1 MTTARLPYSYN
12 RGSQQGSVYIFSKDD
27 DNSFSDEDD
36 IPLKSVRSR
45 TKPSNTTKE
54 LKEPC
59 DTISHEVSS
68 NDTLSSLALK
78 YNCKVSELKRIN
90 HIWNANEL
98 SARDSLLIPIVK
110 HSLLL
115 DKDPPAPAPAPM
127 TSHKEDKSAVD
138 IRTISIKSLSDSV
151 DTAMFLRRMNAD
163 IETLLA
169 ATRDKTRKTSL
180 TEVKSAL
187 TVERI
192 FPKQVTSKR
201 SGSSYRTLIG
211 IFVGACFLFVGIP
224 VTLVYWEVFVQG
236 FKKVGGG

>member
-1 MTTARLPYSYN
+1 M
-12 RGSQQGSVYIFSKDD
+12 
-27 DNSFSDEDD
+27 
-36 IPLKSVRSR
+36 
-45 TKPSNTTKE
+45 
-54 LKEPC
+54 
-59 DTISHEVSS
+59 
-68 NDTLSSLALK
+68 
-78 YNCKVSELKRIN
+78 SELKRIN

-115 DKDPPAPAPAPM
+115 DKDPPAPAPM
-127 TSHKEDKSAVD
+127 TSHTEDKSAVD

-151 DTAMFLRRMNAD
+151 DTAMFLKRMNAD

-201 SGSSYRTLIG
+201 SGSSYCTLLG

>member
-12 RGSQQGSVYIFSKDD
+12 KGSQQGSVYIFNK
-27 DNSFSDEDD
+27 DEDDSLDSENED

-45 TKPSNTTKE
+45 TKQVKE
-54 LKEPC
+54 EKNVL
-59 DTISHEVSS
+59 DTISHVVQPS
-68 NDTLSSLALK
+68 DTLSSLSIK
-78 YNCKVSELKRIN
+78 YNCKVSELKRVN

-98 SARDSLLIPIVK
+98 SARDNVLIPIVK

-115 DKDPPAPAPAPM
+115 DRNN
-127 TSHKEDKSAVD
+127 SNEDAVTDATKPVD

-151 DTAMFLRRMNAD
+151 DTEMFLDRMNKD

-169 ATRDKTRKTSL
+169 ATRDKTKKSSL

-192 FPKQVTSKR
+192 FPEQVTSSR
-201 SGSSYRTLIG
+201 TGSSYCNLIG
-211 IFVGACFLFVGIP
+211 IFLGFCFLFVGIP
-224 VTLVYWEVFVQG
+224 VTLVYWEVVVEG
-236 FKKVGGG
+236 VKSVGR

>member
-12 RGSQQGSVYIFSKDD
+12 KGSQQGSVYIFNK
-27 DNSFSDEDD
+27 DEDDSLDSENED

-45 TKPSNTTKE
+45 TKQVKE
-54 LKEPC
+54 EKNVL
-59 DTISHEVSS
+59 DTISHVVQPS
-68 NDTLSSLALK
+68 DTLSSLSIK
-78 YNCKVSELKRIN
+78 YNCKVSELKRVN

-98 SARDSLLIPIVK
+98 SARDNVLIPIVK

-115 DKDPPAPAPAPM
+115 DRNN
-127 TSHKEDKSAVD
+127 SNEDAVTDATKPVD

-151 DTAMFLRRMNAD
+151 DTEMFLDRMNKD

-169 ATRDKTRKTSL
+169 ATRDKTKKSSL

-192 FPKQVTSKR
+192 FPKQVTSSR
-201 SGSSYRTLIG
+201 TGSSYCNLIG
-211 IFVGACFLFVGIP
+211 IFLGFCFLFVGIP
-224 VTLVYWEVFVQG
+224 VTLVYWEVVVEG
-236 FKKVGGG
+236 VKSVGR